1 MTIEAGDETVAAFT
15 REMRAAMG
23 ELARVL
29 AQLAELRL
37 AYWGHIRPLLDKSA
51 PDGIIV
57 DGSGLAGAAP
67 LDGKALADLV
77 AYAEQA
83 LALNTEPHRQAYIRA
98 AGLGN
103 TLRG

>member
-1 MTIEAGDETVAAFT
+1 MTIETRDEAVVAFT

-37 AYWGHIRPLLDKSA
+37 AYWGYIKPLLDKST
-51 PDGIIV
+51 PGETIV

-67 LDGKALADLV
+67 LDGKALADLM
-77 AYAEQA
+77 AYVEQA
-83 LALNTEPHRQAYIRA
+83 LALNTEQHRQAYIRA

-103 TLRG
+103 TLR